1 MCCRIDIEAS
11 RKEETRM
18 LQDFKAFIMRGNVI
32 DMAVGIIIGIAFGL
46 VVNSFVKDIIMPPI
60 GFALGNVDFTNLFV
74 VLKEGLTPGPYASLA
89 AAQAAGA
96 VTINYGTFINA
107 VVNLLIIA
115 AVVFFLIV
123 RPIARMQ
130 APKKVE
136 APKTKECPY
145 CFTSIP
151 IKASRCP
158 NCTSELKMA

>member
-1 MCCRIDIEAS
+1 
-11 RKEETRM
+11 M

-46 VVNSFVKDIIMPPI
+46 VVNSLVKDVIMPPI
-60 GFALGNVDFTNLFV
+60 GLALGNVDFTNLFV
-74 VLKEGLTPGPYASLA
+74 VLKEGLITPGPYASLA

-123 RPIARMQ
+123 RPIAKLQ
-130 APKKVE
+130 ARKKAGE
-136 APKTKECPY
+136 PAAPTTKECPY
-145 CFTSIP
+145 CATSIP

>member
-1 MCCRIDIEAS
+1 
-11 RKEETRM
+11 M

-46 VVNSFVKDIIMPPI
+46 VVNSLVKDIIMPPI
-60 GFALGNVDFTNLFV
+60 GLALGNVDFTNLFV

-115 AVVFFLIV
+115 AAVFFLIV
-123 RPIARMQ
+123 RPIAKMQ
-130 APKKVE
+130 ALKKAKE
-136 APKTKECPY
+136 PAAPTMKECPY
-145 CFTSIP
+145 CATSIP
-151 IKASRCP
+151 IKAGRCP